1 MEYQVTVEQYDGIGL
16 KSVVESGEWF
26 VGIKNWK
33 PENDIQHIDTL
44 ERHLLTDEV
53 FILLS
58 GQCTLLLVEDN
69 DATSP
74 TFYYLPMA
82 PHNVYCIPKGT
93 WHNTI
98 AWPGVKLALIENR
111 NTCAD
116 NSEFM
121 SLNST
126 MRSEIIAAL
135 SGS

>member
-1 MEYQVTVEQYDGIGL
+1 MQYTVNVEQYEGLGL
-16 KSVVESGEWF
+16 KSMVESDAWF

-58 GQCTLLLVEDN
+58 GKCTLLLVEHN
-69 DATSP
+69 EVISP
-74 TFYYLPMA
+74 VFTYLPME
-82 PHNVYCIPKGT
+82 PHKVYCIPKGA

-98 AWPGVKLALIENR
+98 TWPGVKLALIENR

-116 NSEFM
+116 NSEFVP
-121 SLNST
+121 LNRM
-126 MRSEIIAAL
+126 MRSEIVAAL
-135 SGS
+135 SCA